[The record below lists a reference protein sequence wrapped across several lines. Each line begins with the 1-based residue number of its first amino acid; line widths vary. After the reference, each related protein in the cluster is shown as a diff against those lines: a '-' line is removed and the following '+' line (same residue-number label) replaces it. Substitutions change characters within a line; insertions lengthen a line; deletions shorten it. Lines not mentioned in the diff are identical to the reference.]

1 MVRQNLLVGAKP
13 LLARFVHEH
22 FPDEERYFDVLWAAL
37 GGRLASIGSYEV
49 GTAGHLVNL
58 GGLPFVGEE
67 AVPVQK
73 SLEVIRILAGAIP
86 AFGSAHPEEEM
97 VRNYIVDKA
106 QILRSEVPVLDALAK
121 LLVEILGSGEPVA
134 ARIRIDFLPRCVM
147 VRNSRT
153 GQTTQQ
159 GHSSPWR
166 LLEYLCCHMGK
177 GVHWACGLAVFPEW
191 QKADG
196 RPGRQSFSEHRS
208 RLNALLK
215 DLSPD
220 RWPLAELQ
228 YGAGP
233 YTRLENCRFDSNVFD
248 VKTVSHEATV
258 LFYDG
263 KVMEAAN
270 KAQEA
275 ISIWEASQEAFQTLL
290 ACLTALDLGKLPEE
304 FLKHVLR
311 QVRSRATVLRGAL
324 ACVERLDE
332 GSPGEIGELLGSWST
347 EMAQIVRAEKQL
359 TDWLKVE
366 TDMPSEF
373 TPAHALIDKIEWLRT
388 TSDERLRTRLWQEI
402 VESDAYRDA
411 KRRSLAM
418 LWRRNRDAYKRNEED
433 LSQDQD
439 ALFYEHVMEG
449 GGVAAVD
456 PRKLENFIASV
467 MTHKVME
474 QWAYVEHNVSPSE
487 QRELRRLKKARMRL
501 LCVEQ
506 AHPSAEDLA
515 EAMGC
520 QPSRVQ
526 ELQDLERL
534 CNPVDQEVEDSS
546 DTENA

>member
-1 MVRQNLLVGAKP
+1 MVRQNLFVGAKP
-13 LLARFVHEH
+13 LLARFVQEH

-37 GGRLASIGSYEV
+37 GDRLVSLGSCEA
-49 GTAGHLVNL
+49 GNAGHPVQL
-58 GGLPFVGEE
+58 GGLSFVGDE

-86 AFGSAHPEEEM
+86 AFGRAHPEAEM
-97 VRNYIVDKA
+97 VRNYVIDKA
-106 QILRSEVPVLDALAK
+106 QILRSEAPVLDALAK
-121 LLVEILGSGEPVA
+121 LVVEILGSGEPVA
-134 ARIRIDFLPRCVM
+134 ARIRIDFLPRGVM
-147 VRNSRT
+147 VRDPRT

-166 LLEYLCCHMGK
+166 LLEYLCCRMGK
-177 GVHWACGLAVFPEW
+177 EVHWACGLVIFPEW

-233 YTRLENCRFDSNVFD
+233 YTRLESCRFESNVFD
-248 VKTVSHEATV
+248 VKAVSHEATV

-263 KVMEAAN
+263 KFMEAAN
-270 KAQEA
+270 KAQKA
-275 ISIWEASQEAFQTLL
+275 IGIWEASQEAFETLL
-290 ACLTALDLGKLPEE
+290 ACLTVLDFGKLPEE

-311 QVRSRATVLRGAL
+311 QVRSRVTVLRGAL
-324 ACVERLDE
+324 ACAERLDE
-332 GSPGEIGELLGSWST
+332 DTLGAIGELLGSWST

-366 TDMPSEF
+366 TDMPSEY
-373 TPAHALIDKIEWLRT
+373 TPAHALIDKIERLRA
-388 TSDERLRTRLWQEI
+388 TSDKRLGTRLWQEI
-402 VESDAYRDA
+402 VESGVYRNA

-418 LWRRNRDAYKRNEED
+418 LWRRNSDAYKRNEED
-433 LSQDQD
+433 LSQDHD

-474 QWAYVEHNVSPSE
+474 QWAYVEHNVNPSE

-506 AHPSAEDLA
+506 ARPSAEDLA
-515 EAMGC
+515 NAMGC
-520 QPSRVQ
+520 QASRVRQ
-526 ELQDLERL
+526 LQDLERL
-534 CNPVDQEVEDSS
+534 CDPVDQDVEDSS